1 MRELRFPAPSRLYE
15 VTVTTFQNRP
25 LLRPSAE
32 VNELILGVLGRAQ
45 RKYGIEIHAPVFLS
59 THYHALVTAPDNLQ
73 LSRFMGFVNSNIARE
88 VGRLIGWRDKFWSRR
103 YRAIPVSE
111 EEEAQT
117 ARLHY
122 LLAHG
127 VKEGL
132 VARPEQ
138 WPGVNPWKA
147 LRDGGSLNGTWFDR
161 TRAYEAR
168 RSRKSFDP
176 LEFAVRET
184 VVLAPLPSWRYL
196 DVEAR
201 QVRLEQMHADIVAEG
216 EAACRVAGRPPLGAG
231 SVLEQDPTARPT
243 WVERSPAPAVHA
255 ASQVVRDAYRECY
268 RDFVWAFRAAAE
280 ALKEGLRSV
289 RFPPGSFPPH
299 LPWVPLEA
307 R

>member
-1 MRELRFPAPSRLYE
+1 MKELRHPAPSRLYE

-32 VNELILGVLGRAQ
+32 VNELIVGVLGRAQ

-59 THYHALVTAPDNLQ
+59 THYHALLTAPDNLQ

-111 EEEAQT
+111 EEEAQV

-132 VARPEQ
+132 VARAEE
-138 WPGVNPWKA
+138 WPGVNPWA
-147 LRDGGSLNGTWFDR
+147 SLRGEGSMTGTWFDR

-168 RSRKSFDP
+168 RSCKSFDP
-176 LEFAVRET
+176 REFAELET
-184 VVLAPLPSWRYL
+184 VVLTPLPSWRHL
-196 DVEAR
+196 DAEAR
-201 QVRLEQMHADIVAEG
+201 LRRLEQMSADIIAEG
-216 EAACRVAGRPPLGAG
+216 EALRRASGRAPLGVSA
-231 SVLEQDPTARPT
+231 VLAQDPTERLVV
-243 WVERSPAPAVHA
+243 VENSPAPAIHA
-255 ASQVVRDAYRECY
+255 ASRAVRDAYWTIY
-268 RDFVWAFRAAAE
+268 RGFAEAFREAAE
-280 ALKEGLRSV
+280 ALKAGHRRV
-289 RFPPGSFPPH
+289 VFPPGSFPPH

>member
-1 MRELRFPAPSRLYE
+1 MRELRHPAPSRLYE

-45 RKYGIEIHAPVFLS
+45 RKYGIEIHATVFLS
-59 THYHALVTAPDNLQ
+59 THYHALLTAPDNLQ
-73 LSRFMGFVNSNIARE
+73 LSRFMGFVNSNVARG

-111 EEEAQT
+111 EEEAQV

-138 WPGVNPWKA
+138 WPGVHPWLA
-147 LRDGGSLNGTWFDR
+147 LVGKGTLTGTWFDR
-161 TRAYEAR
+161 SRAYEAR
-168 RSRKSFDP
+168 RSRKSFDIRD
-176 LEFAVRET
+176 FAERET
-184 VVLAPLPSWRYL
+184 VVLTPLPSWRHL
-196 DVEAR
+196 DAEAR
-201 QVRLEQMHADIVAEG
+201 LGRLEQMHADIVAEG
-216 EAACRVAGRPPLGAG
+216 EALRRASGRAPLGVSA
-231 SVLEQDPTARPT
+231 VLGQDPTGRPAF
-243 WVERSPAPAVHA
+243 VETSPAPAIHA
-255 ASQVVRDAYRECY
+255 ASRAVRNAYRELY
-268 RDFVWAFRAAAE
+268 REFVDAFRGAAE
-280 ALKEGLRSV
+280 ALKLGHRRV
-289 RFPPGSFPPH
+289 AFPPGSFPPH